1 MITIHK
7 KHLPILFYIVVIL
20 FLYPVSGYCADQ
32 PTRGII
38 YADSS
43 VSDDFRGVKPLPL
56 HDVITKDGTIRLYDK
71 SYALLIGINKY
82 DDSSWPDLRNPV
94 RDVIAVSE
102 LLESKGFE
110 TTLLTDETEDKP
122 TRENIEK
129 YLKEIHSKAK
139 LNDRILIFYA
149 GHGETRE
156 QRHTGVLSG
165 YIIPKDGKGEDLLST
180 CIRMES
186 IKLIAQDSDAK
197 HIIYLFDC
205 CFGGL
210 FVDLVRAGIKPPP
223 EITRR
228 VKKATRLAISAGG
241 ANERALDGKY
251 HSPFCR
257 YFLKAFKDEES
268 DLDKDGYIIGDELA
282 VYLFQNVKQFTNK
295 QQNPTWGKMEGFSE
309 GDFVFEIKPIDKY
322 GTILISTNSFENLE
336 IFIDGVKKPYKLN
349 NNNPFRC
356 QIPVGTHTIDI
367 ISAQKSFS
375 KEVLIK
381 ENEEEEIYVDAPVG
395 NILITSNIPEEAIV
409 FLDGLMHKWGKV
421 SNTQPITIKNVAV
434 GSHRIKVVGPDT
446 TVFRIV
452 AVEANLTVEFKAD
465 LIPGE
470 EVEPEVIVEL
480 EPEPEVK
487 PEPEVVLEPEP
498 EPEIEPEPVVL
509 VEPESE
515 LQSEL
520 ELALEQEIKAEPQ
533 PEEEQGLKRIKQKPE
548 DTEEIVERI
557 PPPIKPPK
565 PPIELIGKIPPMEF
579 KLIRCDNSFVMG
591 ADSTEAGSY
600 VDERPKRFVTL
611 SPFYIL
617 TTEVTQY
624 MWESVMGYNPSNFKG
639 NDLPVESVSWR
650 DCQRFLDKLNA
661 LDSGKDYRL
670 PTEAEWEYACRAG
683 SAGSF
688 NTGID
693 LGADDGNFNAEAM
706 FAGVPGGIIPLK
718 TTPVKSYPAND
729 FGLYDMHGNVC
740 EWCQDWY
747 GFYSEGRM
755 TDPQGPSEGK
765 WKVHRGGSYLSIAA
779 ACRSANRDSEFPYK
793 RKPKIGFRIVKT
805 KE

>member
-1 MITIHK
+1 MIMMHK

-20 FLYPVSGYCADQ
+20 FFYPFKVYCADQ

-38 YADSS
+38 YSDSS
-43 VSDDFRGVKPLPL
+43 DSDNYRGVKPL
-56 HDVITKDGTIRLYDK
+56 HDVVTKDGTIRLYDE

-82 DDSSWPDLRNPV
+82 DDWHDLRNPV
-94 RDVIAVSE
+94 RDVNAVNE
-102 LLESKGFE
+102 LLQEKGFK

-129 YLKEIHSKAK
+129 YMKEIHSKK
-139 LNDRILIFYA
+139 GMKDRILIFYA
-149 GHGETRE
+149 GHGETKVNP
-156 QRHTGVLSG
+156 HTGVSSG

-180 CIRMES
+180 CILMES
-186 IKLIAQDSDAK
+186 IKLIAQNSDAN

-210 FVDLVRAGIKPPP
+210 FVDVVRTGKRPPP

-228 VKKATRLAISAGG
+228 VEKATRLAISAGG
-241 ANERALDGKY
+241 AGERASDGDY
-251 HSPFCR
+251 HSPFCK
-257 YFLKAFKDEES
+257 YFLKAFEDEEC

-282 VYLFQNVKQFTNK
+282 VYLFKNVKHSTDKEQT
-295 QQNPTWGKMEGFSE
+295 PTWGKMEGFSE
-309 GDFVFEIKPIDKY
+309 GDFVFEVKPIDKY
-322 GTILISTNSFENLE
+322 GTILISTNSFENLT
-336 IFIDGVKKPYKLN
+336 IFIDGIENRYKVNKNKP
-349 NNNPFRC
+349 FSC
-356 QIPVGTHTIDI
+356 QLSVGTHTIEI
-367 ISAQKSFS
+367 ISAQLFFPK

-381 ENEEEEIYVDAPVG
+381 ENEEEEIYVDAPIG
-395 NILITSNIPEEAIV
+395 SILVTSNIPEEATV

-421 SNTQPITIKNVAV
+421 SNTQPITIHNVAV

-446 TVFRIV
+446 TVFGIV
-452 AVEANLTVEFKAD
+452 AVEENLTVELKAN

-470 EVEPEVIVEL
+470 E
-480 EPEPEVK
+480 
-487 PEPEVVLEPEP
+487 PEPEVVVEPEP
-498 EPEIEPEPVVL
+498 EPEIKPEPEAVVEPEPLPEPIPEPIPEPLPEPVPDSMLVL
-509 VEPESE
+509 IDG
-515 LQSEL
+515 
-520 ELALEQEIKAEPQ
+520 AI
-533 PEEEQGLKRIKQKPE
+533 
-548 DTEEIVERI
+548 
-557 PPPIKPPK
+557 
-565 PPIELIGKIPPMEF
+565 IPPMEF

-591 ADSTEAGSY
+591 ADTTEEGSY

-617 TTEVTQY
+617 TTEVTQF
-624 MWESVMGYNPSNFKG
+624 MWECVMGRNPSNFKG

-650 DCQRFLDKLNA
+650 DCQRFLDNLNA
-661 LDSGKDYRL
+661 LDPGKDYRL

-693 LGADDGNFNAEAM
+693 LRADDANFNAEEM
-706 FAGVPGGIIPLK
+706 FAGAPGEIVPLK
-718 TTPVKSYPAND
+718 TTRVKSYPANN

-793 RKPKIGFRIVKT
+793 RKPKIGFRIVKI
-805 KE
+805 KK